1 MTNGIPTPQ
10 FSGSANRHNL
20 IALLLV
26 AIVLLAPSIWMLATI
41 PPLWRDADA
50 YHQVAAS
57 PARSTA
63 GGHGLLYGL
72 AVRPPLYA
80 GYQIER
86 WRGTA
91 AANTDSFFRAP
102 QLTDTGILLL
112 ISAQHLALCAA
123 AFALIVTAVKR
134 AWMRVALA
142 AFFASNSIFYTFAQ
156 CVGSESLSMI
166 CVLVFATLGLS
177 IVQRPSLTSKEL
189 WTSLAAPLL
198 AALLSRHVNTLLI
211 LILPL
216 TFLFAAM
223 AGRSAQNL
231 RQAAT
236 ALAVGLAC
244 LLLARCS
251 AQAICATEKLH
262 LYSKIGFTFLWR
274 VGFVQKLPAT
284 QRTALLDRIAAR
296 AKTEEGHQALAIFR
310 EIIEENIPL
319 QPEPISQRL
328 RAALFPPGTKVV
340 ARRVHGAL
348 NDVAVAFL
356 LPPTPEHWQAAQH
369 DFAEARKGRLPS
381 VSRFLFL
388 MTCYYWDHPND
399 LQQCGQL
406 STFRNY
412 TPEKLIAIPAEKP
425 YFHLWQPLSLN
436 GLLVIAAG
444 VALALLLGP
453 GRGDGA
459 RLVLCAYLVALVG
472 VGLAMVEI
480 TALIGDIIPRYT
492 LPLWELLWIACLIG
506 AGALADASASFR
518 FSTQDLKRRSAPNAA
533 TRE

>member
-1 MTNGIPTPQ
+1 M
-10 FSGSANRHNL
+10 
-20 IALLLV
+20 
-26 AIVLLAPSIWMLATI
+26 
-41 PPLWRDADA
+41 
-50 YHQVAAS
+50 
-57 PARSTA
+57 
-63 GGHGLLYGL
+63 
-72 AVRPPLYA
+72 
-80 GYQIER
+80 
-86 WRGTA
+86 
-91 AANTDSFFRAP
+91 
-102 QLTDTGILLL
+102 
-112 ISAQHLALCAA
+112 
-123 AFALIVTAVKR
+123 
-134 AWMRVALA
+134 
-142 AFFASNSIFYTFAQ
+142 
-156 CVGSESLSMI
+156 
-166 CVLVFATLGLS
+166 
-177 IVQRPSLTSKEL
+177 
-189 WTSLAAPLL
+189 
-198 AALLSRHVNTLLI
+198 NTLLI

-296 AKTEEGHQALAIFR
+296 TKTEEGHQALAIFR

-328 RAALFPPGTKVV
+328 RAALSPPGTKVV
-340 ARRVHGAL
+340 ARCVHGAL

-399 LQQCGQL
+399 LPQCGQL